1 MVVMMLMMA
10 EVMTM
15 TYIVTIFTI
24 IDDFDFM
31 TINLNHV
38 YGNDIELNHLQ
49 DVEISKGVERGGDY
63 DNDDKIND
71 NGDVHIDLEGP
82 SGS

>member
-1 MVVMMLMMA
+1 MLMMA
-10 EVMTM
+10 KLMTM

-24 IDDFDFM
+24 IDGQDDDFDYT
-31 TINLNHV
+31 TINLNYR
-38 YGNDIELNHLQ
+38 YGNDFELDHLH
-49 DVEISKGVERGGDY
+49 DVDISKGVERGGDY

-82 SGS
+82 LGS